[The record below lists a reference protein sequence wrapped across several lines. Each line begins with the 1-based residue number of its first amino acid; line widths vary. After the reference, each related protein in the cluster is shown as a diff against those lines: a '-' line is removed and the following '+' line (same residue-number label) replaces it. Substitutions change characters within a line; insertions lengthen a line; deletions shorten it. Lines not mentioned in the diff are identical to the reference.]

1 MSLPTKAIDRLF
13 ERLGATYGAAWRR
26 MWDGV
31 PLADVKTAWAHE
43 LGGFGPH
50 LHMLAWALENLPEIP
65 PNVIQ
70 FRNLAKRAPAPEQ
83 PRLPEP
89 KANPERLKAE
99 LAKLEPILADAK
111 AQATDQ
117 KEWARRILRSHKAG
131 QQIGF
136 YALRCAKEAL
146 KGEDI

>member
-13 ERLGATYGAAWRR
+13 ERLGATYGAAWHR

-99 LAKLEPILADAK
+99 LAKLEPLRAAAK
-111 AQATDQ
+111 ASTSSPKD
-117 KEWARRILRSHKAG
+117 WARRIITSHVGGLPVKP
-131 QQIGF
+131 

-146 KGEDI
+146 KGDDV